1 MWKKK
6 KETEAIPKI
15 EKKQGNLVKIG
26 DEKVWVKP
34 LSVITD
40 MASVIEEGKY
50 AFKETN
56 YTFIPRMIKECG
68 KQIFLESV
76 YGKAEDGNY
85 IFKAAGNDYYW
96 YGGWL
101 TNINPNEHP
110 EQFGSPETSTK
121 KEEQIFVSDFGG
133 TEEKELS
140 PAEKFF
146 YNILPQLKEVV
157 VNAYNE
163 EMKSRGEQDE
173 V

>member
-6 KETEAIPKI
+6 TDTIVTK
-15 EKKQGNLVKIG
+15 VKIS
-26 DEKVWVKP
+26 DEKIWVKP
-34 LSVITD
+34 YAVLAD
-40 MASVIEEGKY
+40 MAKHIEDKTFSFGGDCHYTFLEDMMKFCGKKVTLTKIEEKTDGGEY
-50 AFKETN
+50 VFR
-56 YTFIPRMIKECG
+56 IR
-68 KQIFLESV
+68 
-76 YGKAEDGNY
+76 EDNEH
-85 IFKAAGNDYYW
+85 FYW

-101 TNINPNEHP
+101 TNVDPTAFP
-110 EQFGSPETSTK
+110 EQFGSSETSTK
-121 KEEQIFVSDFGG
+121 KEEEQIFVSDFGG

-173 V
+173 A